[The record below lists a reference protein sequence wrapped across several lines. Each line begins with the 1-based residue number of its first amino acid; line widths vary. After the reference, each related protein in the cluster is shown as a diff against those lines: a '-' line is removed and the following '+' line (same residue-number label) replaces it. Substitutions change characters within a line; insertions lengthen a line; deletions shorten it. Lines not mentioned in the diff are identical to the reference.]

1 MKTVRDEYATQDVY
15 FSNYFENAV
24 IRWDFKKVKHY
35 VKFKG
40 SREFE
45 AVKGSGVVTQ
55 GWMDNNEITKEE
67 YYNY

>member
-1 MKTVRDEYATQDVY
+1 MNTVRDNYATQDVY
-15 FSNYFENAV
+15 FSNYFEKAV
-24 IRWDFKKVKHY
+24 IRWDYKKEKHY

-40 SREFE
+40 RAEFE
-45 AVKGSGVVTQ
+45 ASHKSGIVAE